1 MTEAAPAGTA
11 QPAVSGIVI
20 CRDAGEGLRATLAS
34 LAFCDERMVLDSG
47 STDGS
52 PELARSL
59 GARVEHQPFLGYGP
73 QKRHAVA
80 LARHD
85 WILSLDAD
93 EVLDETA
100 TAAIRTLS
108 LDDPRA
114 SYAWRRRTFVGTR
127 EIRHGPWGGER
138 VIRLFNRRVAD
149 FTPFPVHERVVAPRR
164 TTLLP
169 GSILHHS
176 FPTLADVISRS
187 VRYARPKAAMIRA
200 ADERPRAWAL
210 PARAAAAFFKAY
222 LIQSGWRDGAAGMV
236 IALSRSID
244 SVLLR
249 ALVILGDDRADHP
262 PRSAASRAVMSSG
275 SGASTTIRDPD
286 VG

>member
-1 MTEAAPAGTA
+1 MAVARKTQAAAPVTATRIPAGPFDTNTPTSEKREA
-11 QPAVSGIVI
+11 GCLNFCQPAVSGIVI

-149 FTPFPVHERVVAPRR
+149 FTPFPVHERVVAPQR

-176 FPTLADVISRS
+176 FPTTADVISRS

-210 PARAAAAFFKAY
+210 PARAAAARPTVPRWPG
-222 LIQSGWRDGAAGMV
+222 SPRR
-236 IALSRSID
+236 SRPGCRRST
-244 SVLLR
+244 
-249 ALVILGDDRADHP
+249 P
-262 PRSAASRAVMSSG
+262 PRRSARG
-275 SGASTTIRDPD
+275 
-286 VG
+286 